1 VPYTPV
7 IGDNPSTKPDA
18 AWTPQ
23 WTTDTTGT
31 SCSSST
37 NFTDLKFYRCYAANG
52 AYSATAYAD
61 LKSTVKAALLA
72 DPGNNHTAND
82 LVTAIDNVVKKANTS
97 DAAGTPTNTDYTSRR
112 WVVTVAPS
120 IAPFTT
126 CTPATSTTGPVT
138 TTVPA
143 PISAST
149 DPLFGNIDGQQSVT
163 TQNATT
169 CLTATV
175 TLQVGTCSALL
186 VLGACVGTKVW
197 GNGSPLLGGGLSI
210 PQFQMIETVK
220 AATATTSTTLASSQF
235 PIATDVTP
243 YAMPASATSGPGDL
257 YVEGTATA
265 SMALIAQ
272 NDVVVTNSL
281 AASGAT
287 NGLEIIAQNNV
298 RAYHPVKCTSVDT
311 TAVAATT
318 VGFCPNDITGLYSG
332 VLATAARPDQ
342 QYTNLAPSVT
352 DLGIT
357 AAIFALGNAP
367 TTLVCPRPS
376 SGGIC
381 GGEITTDNYNR
392 GNALGTLTVT
402 GGAYMAHHGPVGQE
416 WEIAA
421 TAGQSSRPNSG
432 YQYTGKYLNLAAALA
447 GFSTIL
453 QTTSTSPFYW
463 RVLSVSTGS

>member
-1 VPYTPV
+1 
-7 IGDNPSTKPDA
+7 
-18 AWTPQ
+18 
-23 WTTDTTGT
+23 
-31 SCSSST
+31 
-37 NFTDLKFYRCYAANG
+37 
-52 AYSATAYAD
+52 
-61 LKSTVKAALLA
+61 
-72 DPGNNHTAND
+72 
-82 LVTAIDNVVKKANTS
+82 
-97 DAAGTPTNTDYTSRR
+97 
-112 WVVTVAPS
+112 
-120 IAPFTT
+120 
-126 CTPATSTTGPVT
+126 
-138 TTVPA
+138 
-143 PISAST
+143 
-149 DPLFGNIDGQQSVT
+149 
-163 TQNATT
+163 
-169 CLTATV
+169 
-175 TLQVGTCSALL
+175 
-186 VLGACVGTKVW
+186 
-197 GNGSPLLGGGLSI
+197 
-210 PQFQMIETVK
+210 
-220 AATATTSTTLASSQF
+220 
-235 PIATDVTP
+235 
-243 YAMPASATSGPGDL
+243 
-257 YVEGTATA
+257 
-265 SMALIAQ
+265 MALIAQ